1 MNKPQRGLGKGLSAL
16 LGESMDIPG
25 AIPSRAA
32 RTEIQLSSISPN
44 PRQPRSSFD
53 DEALEELAS
62 SIRSIGIIQ
71 PITVRKV
78 SDGKYQIISGER
90 RYRASIAAGL
100 DTIPA
105 YIREADDTEMLEM
118 AIVENV
124 QRTDLDPI
132 ETAMG
137 YRRLIEECGLTHE
150 QLSERV
156 GKKRASVTNFLRL
169 LKLSPNVQQALR
181 DGAISTGHAKVI
193 LGFEDETLQDALCEA
208 AVKGGLSV
216 RQLEEKVRHMQE
228 SGTDAAEP
236 EPLPENYSRVIDHFG
251 KFFGKGVSVHRSPSG
266 KGTITIRFSS
276 DDQVEKFLDSLK
288 G

>member
-1 MNKPQRGLGKGLSAL
+1 
-16 LGESMDIPG
+16 MDLQ
-25 AIPSRAA
+25 ATVPSRAA
-32 RTEIQLSSISPN
+32 RTEIPLSSISPN
-44 PRQPRSSFD
+44 PRQPRSAFD

-62 SIRSIGIIQ
+62 SIKTFGIIQ

-78 SDGKYQIISGER
+78 SEGKYQIISGER

-105 YIREADDTEMLEM
+105 YVREADDTEMLEM

-156 GKKRASVTNFLRL
+156 GKKRASVTNYLRL
-169 LKLSPNVQQALR
+169 LKLSPKVQQALR
-181 DGAISTGHAKVI
+181 DGAISAGHAKVI
-193 LGFEDETLQDALCEA
+193 LGFEDETVQDALCEA
-208 AVKGGLSV
+208 VLKGDLSV
-216 RQLEEKVRHMQE
+216 RQLEEKVRHMQDTG
-228 SGTDAAEP
+228 SGTAEP
-236 EPLPENYSRVIDHFG
+236 EPLPENYNRVIEHFG
-251 KFFGKGVSVHRSPSG
+251 KYFGKGISVHRSPSG

-276 DDQVEKFLDSLK
+276 DEQVEKFLDSLK